1 MSRVV
6 SVRPNVKGI
15 EFVRMAMA
23 AAMGPEGRDMAAK
36 RWGEKSLA
44 VRVANAG
51 GVEQLAFNK
60 ATVAAGSTLSGNWA
74 ELLVD
79 EESAVTEFFEAVRE
93 RSIIGRIA
101 GWRHVPLRTRLIRA
115 TSGFTA
121 AWVGEAEP
129 VSLSASAFT
138 EDNLPSRKVSSLV
151 VVTNEMLE
159 STDPQVEVLI
169 RNDLAGAVAAAVD
182 QTLLDPTNAGVAGVM
197 PASLSNG
204 LTATTASATSSAQ
217 TIRNLIADF
226 PGELSRAVLIA
237 SPVTL
242 ANLYDANE
250 LPSIGVRGGNAVGI
264 PIFASEQAGDYVTL
278 IDPDGI
284 AMGAG
289 TTDLRT
295 SREATIEM
303 LDGSLV
309 QDPSTGT
316 GAAMVSLFQTNA
328 AAIMATQFVNWEV
341 VRPSVSYADMG
352 AAS

>member
-1 MSRVV
+1 MSRIV
-6 SVRPNVKGI
+6 SVRPTLKGI
-15 EFVRMAMA
+15 DFTRMAMA
-23 AAMGPEGRDMAAK
+23 AAMGPEARDIAVK
-36 RWGEKSLA
+36 RWGEQSLA

-60 ATVAAGSTLSGNWA
+60 AAVAAGSTVSGNWA
-74 ELLVD
+74 ELLAD
-79 EESAVTEFFEAVRE
+79 EETAVTEFFEAVRE

-101 GWRHVPLRTRLIRA
+101 GWRNVPLRTRLVCA
-115 TSGFTA
+115 NSGFTA
-121 AWVGEAEP
+121 AWIGEAEP

-138 EDNLPSRKVSSLV
+138 EDNLPSRKVSALT
-151 VVTNEMLE
+151 VVTDEMLD
-159 STDPQVEVLI
+159 SADPQVELLI

-204 LTATTASATSSAQ
+204 ITATTASGTSSAQ
-217 TIRNLIADF
+217 TVRNLIADF
-226 PGELSRAVLIA
+226 PSDLSRAVLIA

-242 ANLYDANE
+242 ANLYDANQ
-250 LPSIGVRGGNAVGI
+250 LPNIGVRGGNAIGI
-264 PIFASEQAGDYVTL
+264 PAFASEQAGDYLTL

-303 LDGSLV
+303 LDSSLV

-316 GAAMVSLFQTNA
+316 GTAMVSLFQINA

-341 VRPSVSYADMG
+341 VRPSVSYADVG